1 MIMAFEKLKNF
12 VTSSAV
18 NLSLLFLLLYFTSTE
33 TIVDCPNAFGMSPL
47 MIASQK
53 GYTRFVIIRR
63 WSDTIMSYWRNVCL
77 GAKAFSLKSN
87 VLEPTGSPSWRLS
100 GSFEHEA
107 TRSITTF
114 FWVGCKLPPAFHQA
128 SLTIGQYQFI
138 LLGGEM
144 HRECAVF
151 CLRTQHIAI
160 PRPFGPESNTLTS
173 MLQCLPFSVKGFD
186 KSTSLNW
193 DIFQESSFIPLP
205 K

>member
-53 GYTRFVIIRR
+53 GYTRFVFIRR

-151 CLRTQHIAI
+151 CLRTQHIAMA
-160 PRPFGPESNTLTS
+160 RPQTQAFWSRVQHTNFYATVSP
-173 MLQCLPFSVKGFD
+173 
-186 KSTSLNW
+186 
-193 DIFQESSFIPLP
+193 IFCERFW
-205 K
+205 

>member
-1 MIMAFEKLKNF
+1 M
-12 VTSSAV
+12 
-18 NLSLLFLLLYFTSTE
+18 
-33 TIVDCPNAFGMSPL
+33 
-47 MIASQK
+47 
-53 GYTRFVIIRR
+53 
-63 WSDTIMSYWRNVCL
+63 

-100 GSFEHEA
+100 RSFEHEA

-114 FWVGCKLPPAFHQA
+114 FWVGCKLPPAFHQP

-138 LLGGEM
+138 LLGGDM

-151 CLRTQHIAI
+151 CLRTQHIAMA
-160 PRPFGPESNTLTS
+160 RPQTQTSWSSTLTS

-186 KSTSLNW
+186 KSTSLNC